1 MGGKLTPNIFAFC
14 FLEYLPHLCY
24 RLNSQLALAED
35 GDWGTYRKFFHDETF
50 IATFSDYV
58 GKVLSSASGCAC
70 KFIGQMFFATGLRPA
85 RWCAASM
92 INDLEKAGWRG
103 FLQRNDPGRFFV

>member
-1 MGGKLTPNIFAFC
+1 MGGKLTPKIWPFC

-35 GDWGTYRKFFHDETF
+35 GDWGTYRKFFQDETF

-70 KFIGQMFFATGLRPA
+70 KFIGQMFFATGFRPA

-92 INDLEKAGWRG
+92 IKDLEKAG
-103 FLQRNDPGRFFV
+103 FLQR

>member
-1 MGGKLTPNIFAFC
+1 ML
-14 FLEYLPHLCY
+14 

-50 IATFSDYV
+50 VATFSEYV
-58 GKVLSSASGCAC
+58 GKVLPSASGCAC
-70 KFIGQMFFATGLRPA
+70 KFIGQMFFATGLRDA

-92 INDLEKAGWRG
+92 IKDLEKAGG
-103 FLQRNDPGRFFV
+103 VCKIFFNFGMHQKLDYFSIVECLIL